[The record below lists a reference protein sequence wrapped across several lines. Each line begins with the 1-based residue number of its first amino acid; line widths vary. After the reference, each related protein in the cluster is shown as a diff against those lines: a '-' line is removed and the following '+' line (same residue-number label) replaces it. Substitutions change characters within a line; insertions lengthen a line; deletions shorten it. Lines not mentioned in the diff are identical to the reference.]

1 MPVKLRQLLKQVG
14 VCMFVVGLTG
24 GIGSGKTAVSDRF
37 AELGIEIVDADV
49 ASRVVVEPGSEAI
62 TKIAEHFGSDIL
74 LADGNL
80 DRAALREKIF
90 RDKTEKSWLEALLHP
105 LIGMEIIQQLENAQS
120 PYVLFVS
127 PLMVETKQTALTDR
141 LIVVDVPEK
150 LQLKRTMQRDDN
162 DAEQVKAMMTSQ
174 ASREQRLEKA
184 DDVIVNTQGLDFL
197 DQEVA
202 RLHQKYLQLARQ
214 KQQVNTQ

>member
-1 MPVKLRQLLKQVG
+1 
-14 VCMFVVGLTG
+14 MFVVGLTG
-24 GIGSGKTAVSDRF
+24 GIGSGKTAASDRF

-80 DRAALREKIF
+80 DRASLREKIF
-90 RDKTEKSWLEALLHP
+90 SDKTEKSWLEALLHP
-105 LIGMEIIQQLENAQS
+105 LIGMEIFQQLENAQS

-127 PLMVETKQTALTDR
+127 PLMVESKQTALTDR
-141 LIVVDVPEK
+141 LIVVDVPEE
-150 LQLKRTMQRDDN
+150 LQLERTMQRDDN
-162 DAEQVKAMMTSQ
+162 DAGQVKAMMASQ
-174 ASREQRLEKA
+174 ASREQRLEEA
-184 DDVIVNTQGLDFL
+184 DDVIINTQGLDFL

-202 RLHQKYLQLARQ
+202 RLHQTYLQLAEK
-214 KQQVNTQ
+214 KQQAQT

>member
-1 MPVKLRQLLKQVG
+1 
-14 VCMFVVGLTG
+14 MFVVGLTG

-80 DRAALREKIF
+80 DRASLREKIF
-90 RDKTEKSWLEALLHP
+90 SDKTERSWLEALLHP
-105 LIGMEIIQQLENAQS
+105 LIGMEIFQQLENAQS

-127 PLMVETKQTALTDR
+127 PLMVESKQTVLTDR
-141 LIVVDVPEK
+141 LIVVDVPEE
-150 LQLKRTMQRDDN
+150 LQLERTMQRDDN
-162 DAEQVKAMMTSQ
+162 DAEQVKAMMASQ

-184 DDVIVNTQGLDFL
+184 DDIIINTQGLDFL

-202 RLHQKYLQLARQ
+202 RLHQTYLQLAEK
-214 KQQVNTQ
+214 KQQAQA